1 MAWGT
6 AIKKPDT
13 PDPKTVGD
21 LKMPA
26 LEIPARRRGRE
37 STAKVG
43 KHAAPLKPRPLLWS
57 PIARLILASNLAG
70 LVILIAGALVLNEI
84 RSSLVNARKGSLLE
98 TSQIISSF
106 ITETAIIPEPYATLD
121 IKEANGLLKR
131 LPITGATRI
140 RIFDPAA
147 EAVADT
153 ALLKDE
159 IDRKDLPPIRKPSE
173 LELTWLNFVR
183 GANRFFESSLS
194 AVRGI
199 AEART
204 LDEEVARALQGE
216 TIYSERFGDNAER
229 VLSLTVPIKAVATVV
244 GVLTIET
251 SDVAQIIAAERSAL
265 VPLIVFAVIVAVIT
279 STLLTF
285 GIARPVYKLAQA
297 SDRVR
302 TGAAE
307 KLNLG
312 KLHNRKDEIGDLARA
327 MEAMTVS
334 LYDRIQENERFAADV
349 AHELKNP
356 LTSIRSAVET
366 SQAVQDPAV
375 RERMRD
381 VIARDVVRLDRLI
394 SDISNLSRLEAE
406 IVREKLVRVDIHRL
420 LEDLTS
426 IWRDTS
432 REGEARVTLEAPGD
446 IRAIVMGREGPLG
459 QVIRNL
465 VENARS
471 FSPPGGEVKVSLAR
485 TSGPRGTFIRIAVE
499 DQGPGIPPDK
509 LEKIF
514 QRFYTDRPAGAKFGN
529 NSGLGLS
536 IVRQIVETHRGQ
548 VWAENRNVDGKIA
561 GARFI
566 VDLPPAPSAPIEI

>member
-1 MAWGT
+1 
-6 AIKKPDT
+6 
-13 PDPKTVGD
+13 
-21 LKMPA
+21 MPA
-26 LEIPARRRGRE
+26 LEIPARGRGRDT
-37 STAKVG
+37 TAKSG

-70 LVILIAGALVLNEI
+70 LVILITGALVLNEI
-84 RSSLVNARKGSLLE
+84 RSSLVNARKGSLSE

-106 ITETAIIPEPYATLD
+106 LTDSATIDEPYSMLD
-121 IKEANGLLKR
+121 VPAANKLLKR
-131 LPITGATRI
+131 MPITGATRI
-140 RIFDPAA
+140 RIFNPMA
-147 EAVADT
+147 ETIADT

-159 IDRKDLPPIRKPSE
+159 IDRKDLPPIREPSG
-173 LELTWLNFVR
+173 LEQSWLDFVR
-183 GANRFFESSLS
+183 GANRFFETSVG

-216 TIYSERFGDNAER
+216 TLYSERFGDNAER
-229 VLSLTVPIKAVATVV
+229 VLSLTVPIRKVATVV
-244 GVLTIET
+244 GALTIET

-265 VPLIVFAVIVAVIT
+265 VPLIIFAVIVAIIT
-279 STLLTF
+279 STLLTV

-302 TGAAE
+302 TGATE

-312 KLHNRKDEIGDLARA
+312 KMHNRKDEIGDLARA

-375 RERMRD
+375 REKMRD

-432 REGEARVTLEAPGD
+432 REGEARVTLEAAGD
-446 IRAIVMGREGPLG
+446 FRAIVMGREGPLG

-485 TSGPRGTFIRIAVE
+485 TSGPRGTFIRVAVE
-499 DQGPGIPPDK
+499 DRGPGIPPDK

-548 VWAENRNVDGKIA
+548 VWAENRIVDGKIA

-566 VDLPPAPSAPIEI
+566 VDLPPAPPAPVEI